1 MSGTTGLTT
10 ASYISQYIPL
20 ATATF
25 PIISIEIINLSCKS
39 YAISSSKN
47 IYDFDTRIIVIEKL
61 DKLSDGTNTLF
72 DSIMTFIKNNP
83 CLLTQAGAKSCEHFG
98 TGLGKELS
106 YDLKANEYS
115 ESFGG
120 QAFYVDVPTRIIE

>member
-1 MSGTTGLTT
+1 MKASTGLTT
-10 ASYISQYIPL
+10 ASYISSYIPL
-20 ATATF
+20 ATVTF
-25 PIISIEIINLSCKS
+25 PIISIEIINLTCKS
-39 YAISSSKN
+39 YAISATKK
-47 IYDFDTRIIVIEKL
+47 IYDFDVRIIVIEKI

-72 DSIMTFIKNNP
+72 GYVMTFIQNNP
-83 CLLTQAGAKSCEHFG
+83 CLLTQAGATSCEHFG

-115 ESFGG
+115 ESYGG

>member
-1 MSGTTGLTT
+1 MGTSTGLTT

-25 PIISIEIINLSCKS
+25 PIISIEIINLDSSS
-39 YAISSSKN
+39 YAINNTKL
-47 IYDFDTRIIVIEKL
+47 IYDFYVRIIVIEKL

-72 DSIMTFIKNNP
+72 DSVMTFIKNNP
-83 CLLTQAGAKSCEHFG
+83 CLLTDKGVKTCTHFG
-98 TGLGKELS
+98 TGFGKTIS

-115 ESFGG
+115 ESYGG

>member
-1 MSGTTGLTT
+1 MRATTGLTT
-10 ASYISQYIPL
+10 ASYISSYIPL
-20 ATATF
+20 ATVTF
-25 PIISIEIINLSCKS
+25 PIISIEIINLTCKS
-39 YAISSSKN
+39 YAISATKK
-47 IYDFDTRIIVIEKL
+47 IYDFDVRIIVIEKI

-72 DSIMTFIKNNP
+72 GYIMTFIQNNP

-98 TGLGKELS
+98 TGLGRELS

-115 ESFGG
+115 ESYGG